1 MTKKIALK
9 ESNLKESQLLQS
21 LDKGLNTSK
30 IIISPLMDKNIGFCF
45 TVKKLSVHPEP
56 VLSRLEGLSRRMKL
70 GILHY
75 KCPSTVRPFDTLRAH
90 CSGRSV
96 YSALMFPYLLDIM
109 ALPTEEFSSL
119 WDYLQAIKL
128 GEANDR

>member
-1 MTKKIALK
+1 MKKIALK

-70 GILHY
+70 GILII
-75 KCPSTVRPFDTLRAH
+75 
-90 CSGRSV
+90 
-96 YSALMFPYLLDIM
+96 SALRQFAKLTAQGDRFTQRLCLHIYS
-109 ALPTEEFSSL
+109 TL
-119 WDYLQAIKL
+119 WHYPRRSFHLYGITYKQL
-128 GEANDR
+128 N

>member
-1 MTKKIALK
+1 MKKIALK

-75 KCPSTVRPFDTLRAH
+75 KCPSTVRQAH

-96 YSALMFPYLLDIM
+96 YSALMFPYLPGIM

-128 GEANDR
+128 GERNDR

>member
-1 MTKKIALK
+1 MKKIALK

-70 GILHY
+70 GIMHY
-75 KCPSTVRPFDTLRAH
+75 KCPSTS
-90 CSGRSV
+90 SGRSA

-128 GEANDR
+128 GERNDR

>member
-1 MTKKIALK
+1 MKKIALK

-21 LDKGLNTSK
+21 LDKRLTYSK
-30 IIISPLMDKNIGFCF
+30 IIISPLMDKDIKLCF
-45 TVKKLSVHPEP
+45 AVKKLSVHPEP

-70 GILHY
+70 GLVHY
-75 KCPSTVRPFDTLRAH
+75 KCPSTVRQAH
-90 CSGRSV
+90 RSGRSV